1 MTDENGRRHP
11 HEPHEPYEWRE
22 PTPEEGPG
30 DASREQEPKQSH
42 AGNGTVNHGPDDQGP
57 EGFDSDELA
66 LRRML
71 HQAVQDIEPRDGT
84 LDHLRRA
91 VPARR
96 ARKRQ
101 AAVGMAAAALFVCTA
116 VPALVH
122 VSNSTGP
129 DANPSIAGHGAQA
142 QGGAGED
149 KSTEGAGSGGAAST
163 DKAEDPGKGSP
174 THKETGPGGSAET
187 GGEAGPDVS
196 YPSTTSAVSAP
207 VCTAEQ
213 LGSATATADVPD
225 SGGTVYG
232 TFRIMNVSSAGCTVG
247 GAGTVSPLAQ
257 GAADP
262 TKITVV
268 AHTSG
273 DAAAG
278 LPDPSLEVPQLV
290 LQPGSAYEV
299 KFAWVP
305 SETCPIDS
313 GGDSGSGT
321 GGPSPD
327 PTPTTDPGTTTD
339 GSSTGGDTGT
349 STQLVTED
357 GTADGSVVVSYTAE
371 AGAPTVSVTVADACA
386 GTVYRTGV
394 LSTS

>member
-30 DASREQEPKQSH
+30 GASREQEPKQSH

-101 AAVGMAAAALFVCTA
+101 AVVGMAAAALFVCTA

-142 QGGAGED
+142 QGGAGEG
-149 KSTEGAGSGGAAST
+149 KSTEGAGSGGSAST
-163 DKAEDPGKGSP
+163 GKAEDPGKGGP
-174 THKETGPGGSAET
+174 THKETGPGGSPET
-187 GGEAGPDVS
+187 GAEASPDVS
-196 YPSTTSAVSAP
+196 YPSATSAVSAP

-273 DAAAG
+273 DTAAG

-305 SETCPIDS
+305 SETCPTDS
-313 GGDSGSGT
+313 GDDSGGT
-321 GGPSPD
+321 GGPTPD

-371 AGAPTVSVTVADACA
+371 AGAPTVSATVANACA

-394 LSTS
+394 LSAS